1 MTKVSSEKN
10 TSHAQSKRGGPRDVD
25 PVLTPHSALDE
36 VRDSGAARLTVAAC
50 TAGVAFALVWAALV
64 HVEEKV
70 SGTGTIEPQGQIE
83 RIEHPDGG
91 VVRELQAKNN
101 ATVPAGSILLHFE
114 TDHIEREALSLAVRI
129 ETLEAEAERVQ
140 FLLHADGQELPT
152 ARGAGDPAAEAFW
165 AEQVFLAAQLDRIT
179 AEDLRL
185 SSQAESTAARAQTI
199 AAEQSIVEEQ
209 ITRYDR
215 YIDSGTVRLIDRE
228 RLQRDALQLMRTL
241 EEVEG
246 RRIELENTRAENAR
260 RRDEL
265 LAQRRRDAAVRWT
278 KIEEELTTLGQ
289 AAADAAARIARAEV
303 RTTVGGQVHRLD
315 VLRAKE
321 VVAPGDVIAE
331 IVPPG
336 TAYRAMVK
344 ISADRIGAI
353 REGMNVSLKVV
364 SYDFTRFGSI
374 SAKVT
379 KVSPTSFIDETG
391 EVVYRVTVDL
401 PSSVPTGDGPVA
413 VRPGMT
419 VTADILTGERSVLSY
434 LLHPVRRIQENS
446 LSET

>member
-1 MTKVSSEKN
+1 MTQTSSEKAPAKGKLKS
-10 TSHAQSKRGGPRDVD
+10 TAALEVD

-36 VRDSGAARLTVAAC
+36 VRDSGAARLTVAGC
-50 TAGVAFALVWAALV
+50 TVGVAFSLIWASFV
-64 HVEEKV
+64 HVQEKV

-91 VVRELQAKNN
+91 VVRELQAQDN
-101 ATVPAGSILLHFE
+101 AIVQAGAVLLHFE
-114 TDHIEREALSLAVRI
+114 TAHIEREARALSARI
-129 ETLEAEAERVQ
+129 ETLEAETQRVQ
-140 FLLHADGQELPT
+140 FLLDVDV
-152 ARGAGDPAAEAFW
+152 GATQAEPSDGDPASAAFW
-165 AEQVFLAAQLDRIT
+165 AEQMFLAAQLERIA

-185 SSQAESTAARAQTI
+185 VAQVESTQARAKTI
-199 AAEQSIVEEQ
+199 AAERNIVEEQ
-209 ITRYDR
+209 IGRYDR

-228 RLQRDALQLMRTL
+228 RLQRDALQLTRTL
-241 EEVEG
+241 EEIEG
-246 RRIELENTRAENAR
+246 RRIELEDTRAENAR

-278 KIEEELTTLGQ
+278 KIEEELTTLRQ
-289 AAADAAARIARAEV
+289 TAADAAARIARAEV
-303 RTTVGGQVHRLD
+303 RTTVGGQIHRLE
-315 VLRAKE
+315 VLRANE

-336 TAYRAMVK
+336 TAYRAVVN

-353 REGMNVSLKVV
+353 REGLSVNLKVV

-374 SAKVT
+374 SAQVT
-379 KVSPTSFIDETG
+379 EVSPTSFVDETG

-401 PSSVPTGDGPVA
+401 PQSVPTGEGPVA

-419 VTADILTGERSVLSY
+419 VTADILTGERSILSY
-434 LLHPVRRIQENS
+434 LLHPVRRIQDQS